1 MNDYIMINWYKT
13 KLPDNIT
20 CRASHDNSSLSTFN
34 YLTGK
39 SGGVVRII
47 NRKTAERAL
56 LKDLTGRVVDIA
68 FAYTDDVILAAV
80 DEIGN
85 LLVHSIKEGDDKKIQ
100 YP

>member
-1 MNDYIMINWYKT
+1 MT
-13 KLPDNIT
+13 V
-20 CRASHDNSSLSTFN
+20 SLRGVCFCV
-34 YLTGK
+34 GK

-85 LLVHSIKEGDDKKIQ
+85 LLVHSVKEGEDKKLQ
-100 YP
+100 YPKSV

>member
-1 MNDYIMINWYKT
+1 M
-13 KLPDNIT
+13 
-20 CRASHDNSSLSTFN
+20 
-34 YLTGK
+34 
-39 SGGVVRII
+39 VRII

-100 YP
+100 YPWVLMFTFSDSREISSHIFIVTVVCHIL